1 MVESLRIRLV
11 LWYALILGLVVVLY
25 GSAVSYQFWR
35 SMVAEMDREL
45 AGRVQQVTS
54 ALQPVPGGRFDVE
67 LTTEALEYFRL
78 GGGSRYYVI
87 WNDEGELVAGSNPDL
102 DVSFPGRAGA
112 RMVDGRREV
121 AAMAAA
127 GATVVVG
134 RVASDLRDAMWALAV
149 NVSLAGAAMLAVAI
163 FGGWFV
169 ARRALAPVERI
180 SRVARAMSEGDLD
193 ARIPIDQTETE
204 LGQVASALNDAFDR
218 LRLAIQHERRFIADA
233 SHELRTPL
241 SILRA
246 EVDAALGREQ
256 SVAES
261 RESLGVCR
269 RAVVRMQTIV
279 ERLLALAR
287 AEGGDERGRAGTSDL
302 TGRAGLLGPPES
314 QTSVIPLRDMVTEV
328 AAWLEP
334 LAHER
339 AVAVTVLG
347 DEVQVAGDETQL
359 REAIGNVITN
369 AIVYNRAG
377 GQVRIALSAADDR
390 ATVEVAD
397 TGRGIPA
404 AALPHV
410 FDRFFRVD
418 QARARSTGGAGLGL
432 AVARAIVESH
442 RGTIACSSR
451 EGAGSIFVV
460 TLPLTTHGSE
470 LKTTPHAPGNAL

>member
-1 MVESLRIRLV
+1 VH
-11 LWYALILGLVVVLY
+11 
-25 GSAVSYQFWR
+25 Q
-35 SMVAEMDREL
+35 VA
-45 AGRVQQVTS
+45 A
-54 ALQPVPGGRFDVE
+54 ALQPVPGGRLDVE
-67 LTTEALEYFRL
+67 LTTEALEYFRQ
-78 GGGSRYYVI
+78 GGGARYYVI
-87 WNDEGELVAGSNPDL
+87 WNDRGELVAGSNPDL
-102 DVSFPGRAGA
+102 DVPFPDRAGG

-121 AAMAAA
+121 AAAAA

-134 RVASDLRDAMWALAV
+134 RVASDLREAMWALAV

-233 SHELRTPL
+233 SHELRTPI

-246 EVDAALGREQ
+246 EIDAALGREQ
-256 SVAES
+256 SVIQL
-261 RESLGVCR
+261 RESLAVCR

-287 AEGGDERGRAGTSDL
+287 AEGGEP
-302 TGRAGLLGPPES
+302 GRAGLPGPP
-314 QTSVIPLRDMVTEV
+314 QCQHSVIPLRDMVTEV
-328 AAWLEP
+328 TAFLLP

-339 AVAVTVLG
+339 SVAMTVLG
-347 DEVQVAGDETQL
+347 DDVQVAGDETQL
-359 REAIGNVITN
+359 REAIGNLITN

-377 GQVRIALSAADDR
+377 GEVRIALSAIDDR

-410 FDRFFRVD
+410 FERFYRVD

-432 AVARAIVESH
+432 AVARAIVDSH

-451 EGAGSIFVV
+451 EGAGSVFVV
-460 TLPLTTHGSE
+460 TLPLARPAAVRVE
-470 LKTTPHAPGNAL
+470 Q